1 MQIVRKWCLEIGFGG
16 VCGPRGF
23 TGDRISSKALK
34 FDRQISAYLPTKFM
48 P

>member
-1 MQIVRKWCLEIGFGG
+1 MQIVQKWCLGIGFGG
-16 VCGPRGF
+16 VCGPGGF
-23 TGDRISSKALK
+23 TGGRISSKVPK